1 MKHKHAQSAHWSFWV
16 MATFMLIWNVMGCIN
31 FMVQMNPEMVASYRE
46 VEQAI
51 ISDRPAWA
59 TIAFAIAVFGGALG
73 CLLLLLR
80 KSAAYYIFIVSFLG
94 VMVTMA
100 HTLGLGVEFG
110 LGEIFGILFM
120 PVAVAV
126 FLIWYSKQAEKKGWI
141 SE

>member
-59 TIAFAIAVFGGALG
+59 TIAFAPGRAR
-73 CLLLLLR
+73 C
-80 KSAAYYIFIVSFLG
+80 
-94 VMVTMA
+94 
-100 HTLGLGVEFG
+100 
-110 LGEIFGILFM
+110 
-120 PVAVAV
+120 
-126 FLIWYSKQAEKKGWI
+126 
-141 SE
+141 